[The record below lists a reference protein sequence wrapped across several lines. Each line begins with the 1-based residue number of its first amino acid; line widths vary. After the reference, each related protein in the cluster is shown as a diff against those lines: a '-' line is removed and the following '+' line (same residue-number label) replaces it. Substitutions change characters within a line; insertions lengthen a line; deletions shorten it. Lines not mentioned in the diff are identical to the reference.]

1 MRRTTTALGVLGVA
15 LAAAPGAA
23 QANHVRIEYGDTFT
37 TRTPG
42 AATGRN
48 FSVDFF
54 NSQDPNAKPAPLAHA
69 RYEMP
74 PGSRFDTEAI
84 PQCTA
89 TDAQLIGQGPSACE
103 EGSQIGLGT
112 VLLDSG
118 FPEPNRTLTEDFTVF
133 NAKDAVIALS
143 QDRGNGARVVLRGRV
158 SERAIDLDVPPLPG
172 TPPEGGANRSERFAY
187 APATGAGGAF
197 LTTPADCPASGAWV
211 LTTIWTFRDGEQV
224 TRESR
229 TPCDAPG
236 GAAAAQRLTFFRRQR
251 ARAGRG
257 GALRVRAAAASRATV
272 RISRGG
278 QVLRSQSV
286 RLRAGLNRV
295 ALPALARGRYRL
307 TVESGGVTRAATLT
321 VR

>member
-23 QANHVRIEYGDTFT
+23 QANHVRIQYGDTFT

-42 AATGRN
+42 AATGRT

-54 NSQDPNAKPAPLAHA
+54 NAQDPNAKPAPLAHA

-74 PGSRFDTEAI
+74 PGSRFNTGAL
-84 PQCTA
+84 PRCTA
-89 TDAQLIGQGPSACE
+89 TDAQLMAQGASACE
-103 EGSQIGLGT
+103 DGSRIGIGT
-112 VLLDSG
+112 VLIDSG

-133 NAKDAVIALS
+133 NAKDSVIALS
-143 QDRGNGARVVLRGRV
+143 QDRANGARVVLRGQV

-172 TPPEGGANRSERFAY
+172 TPPEGGANRSERFTY
-187 APATGAGGAF
+187 AAATGPGGAF
-197 LTTPADCPASGAWV
+197 LTTPPDCPADGAWV
-211 LTTIWTFRDGEQV
+211 LRTIWTFRDGEQV

-229 TPCDAPG
+229 TPCDARG
-236 GAAAAQRLTFFRRQR
+236 GGAAAQRLTFFRRQR

-257 GALRVRAAAASRATV
+257 GTLRVRAAAASRATV

-278 QVLRSQSV
+278 QVLRRQSV
-286 RLRAGLNRV
+286 TLRAGLNRI
-295 ALPALARGRYRL
+295 ALPALGRGRYRL
-307 TVESGGVTRAATLT
+307 TVEAGGTTRAATLT